1 MRNRRRS
8 IDKELRNARAV
19 SPASLILLGLLIGLG
34 GALYYARIVD
44 PVVYTDASPAR
55 FNDAYKDEYLLLV
68 SQAYAA
74 DGEWERAERR
84 LNALGEPDLP
94 ALITE
99 LLERYL
105 REQKSPKTIRAVA
118 LMAEKLGAEGRAVA
132 LFAPTPLAG
141 LPTSTPTITPTS
153 TPFALPTAP
162 PADTPTPIS
171 TPLASPEPPL
181 TVTIPSPLS
190 QPTAVF
196 IYRLLSQT
204 QLCDGET
211 PERIEVETVDIE
223 LEPLPG
229 IKTAVTWQ
237 NGADSFF
244 TGFKPSLGTAVGDFQ
259 MSDGVTYAVTLPD
272 GSPEVSGLQVELCD
286 NGRLGGWKLIFQKV
300 VANH

>member
-1 MRNRRRS
+1 MSNRRRS
-8 IDKELRNARAV
+8 IDKDMRNSRAV
-19 SPASLILLGLLIGLG
+19 SPASFILLGLLIGLS
-34 GALYYARIVD
+34 GALYYARIVA
-44 PVVYTDASPAR
+44 PVVYTDAAPAR
-55 FNDAYKDEYLLLV
+55 FSDAYKDEYLLLV
-68 SQAYAA
+68 SQTYAA
-74 DGEWERAERR
+74 DGEWGKAERR

-99 LLERYL
+99 LLEGYL

-141 LPTSTPTITPTS
+141 FPTSTPAITPTA

-171 TPLASPEPPL
+171 TLLSSPVPPL
-181 TVTIPSPLS
+181 TVPSPIS

-204 QLCDGET
+204 QLCGGET

-259 MSDGVTYAVTLPD
+259 MSDSVTYAVTLPD

-300 VANH
+300 VANN